1 MNNNIDNKNKA
12 CYIRVSSDKI
22 EQLKSLN
29 QQRELLQKT
38 YEENEILMYSDVG
51 TGTSFNREGFKQLLY
66 DAGLNARKLKD
77 GRLTFEA
84 DETRDPLFNEII
96 ILSISRFSRN
106 IAIIDILRV
115 LWDYKKVNVKFLD
128 VQKDSSNPSDM
139 ILLQMF
145 FAMAENEVKETSV
158 RTKRGNKTTIMQNK
172 IRNNS
177 IFGWDFDKE
186 TNSLIANPEEAE
198 VVKFI
203 FETSLEY
210 GLKRTAQLT
219 NEAGYRTKKGNLW
232 SDSTIKTLITN
243 PKYKGFNV
251 RNKFNSEN
259 LFTESR
265 IKYVKKEDWIVMEN
279 ERIEPLV
286 SVELWEQVQEALK
299 NRCLHGNRGT
309 NARKYDTRGK
319 VICKCCG
326 ASYIRAV
333 EKRIIDK
340 PQGQHYLICSH
351 KKKYTKKY
359 CQSENI
365 NVEMLDNFIEEQR
378 KIYYKN
384 IQLQIDLKIIKLK
397 KELSKANAE
406 TVDMVNDLIKIET
419 DKLENYKNT
428 LEALLTSFVNSTSKT
443 MQDVLNVKI
452 KGIEDEIET
461 IENNILELENKKADK
476 DKYIRELSNK
486 IFALK
491 KENHQTPTKELTRT
505 QWLDKV
511 EKIVVGGKND
521 LNVIYKLD

>member
-1 MNNNIDNKNKA
+1 M
-12 CYIRVSSDKI
+12 CP
-22 EQLKSLN
+22 
-29 QQRELLQKT
+29 
-38 YEENEILMYSDVG
+38 
-51 TGTSFNREGFKQLLY
+51 LLY
-66 DAGLNARKLKD
+66 
-77 GRLTFEA
+77 
-84 DETRDPLFNEII
+84 
-96 ILSISRFSRN
+96 
-106 IAIIDILRV
+106 
-115 LWDYKKVNVKFLD
+115 
-128 VQKDSSNPSDM
+128 
-139 ILLQMF
+139 
-145 FAMAENEVKETSV
+145 
-158 RTKRGNKTTIMQNK
+158 
-172 IRNNS
+172 
-177 IFGWDFDKE
+177 
-186 TNSLIANPEEAE
+186 TNT
-198 VVKFI
+198 KFI

-351 KKKYTKKY
+351 KKKYIKKY

-491 KENHQTPTKELTRT
+491 KENQQTPTKELTRT

>member
-1 MNNNIDNKNKA
+1 
-12 CYIRVSSDKI
+12 
-22 EQLKSLN
+22 
-29 QQRELLQKT
+29 
-38 YEENEILMYSDVG
+38 
-51 TGTSFNREGFKQLLY
+51 
-66 DAGLNARKLKD
+66 
-77 GRLTFEA
+77 
-84 DETRDPLFNEII
+84 
-96 ILSISRFSRN
+96 
-106 IAIIDILRV
+106 
-115 LWDYKKVNVKFLD
+115 
-128 VQKDSSNPSDM
+128 
-139 ILLQMF
+139 
-145 FAMAENEVKETSV
+145 
-158 RTKRGNKTTIMQNK
+158 
-172 IRNNS
+172 
-177 IFGWDFDKE
+177 
-186 TNSLIANPEEAE
+186 
-198 VVKFI
+198 
-203 FETSLEY
+203 
-210 GLKRTAQLT
+210 
-219 NEAGYRTKKGNLW
+219 
-232 SDSTIKTLITN
+232 
-243 PKYKGFNV
+243 
-251 RNKFNSEN
+251 
-259 LFTESR
+259 
-265 IKYVKKEDWIVMEN
+265 MEN

-491 KENHQTPTKELTRT
+491 KENQQTPNKELTRT